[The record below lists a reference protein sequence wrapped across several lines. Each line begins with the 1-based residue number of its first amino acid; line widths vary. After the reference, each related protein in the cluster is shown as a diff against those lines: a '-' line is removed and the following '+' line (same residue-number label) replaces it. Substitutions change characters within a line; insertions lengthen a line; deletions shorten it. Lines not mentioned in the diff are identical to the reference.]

1 MKSTY
6 SKILVIAVLVFSSLV
21 TKAQY
26 TALDFNKMDCNGT
39 DMHHLFADL
48 DSGKAVLLHFFM
60 PNCGSCPPPARIL
73 QNMAMGINDMHPGMV
88 KGYAFPYINSTTCAY
103 AASWVSSNNL
113 STIYTPMDSG
123 AAGVANYG
131 GFGMPTVV
139 VLGGMDHRV
148 LFVSQAFSSSDT
160 TTIKDSIMGL
170 MSATTGVIEL
180 PNNVSSFK
188 VFPNPAVDNL
198 SINVALTEATTAS
211 IDISD
216 MAGKQVAVVMKAQS
230 INGQAAIPFNTRA
243 LPAGTYTVRLTAN
256 NKSVSQKLT
265 VTH

>member
-1 MKSTY
+1 MKIIFT
-6 SKILVIAVLVFSSLV
+6 KIAIIAAFIFSALF
-21 TKAQY
+21 TQAQF

-39 DMHHLFADL
+39 DTHHLFADL

-73 QNMAMGINDMHPGMV
+73 QNMANGINAMHPGMV

-103 AASWVSSNNL
+103 SSSWVSSNGL

-170 MSATTGVIEL
+170 MNTTAINEL
-180 PNNVSSFK
+180 PKSVSLFK
-188 VFPNPAVDNL
+188 VFPNPAVDNISVDL
-198 SINVALTEATTAS
+198 VLTEAATAS
-211 IDISD
+211 LDITD
-216 MAGKQVAVVMKAQS
+216 MTGKQVAVVIKEQNISGHAS
-230 INGQAAIPFNTRA
+230 IPYSTRQLA
-243 LPAGTYTVRLTAN
+243 PGTYTLCLTVN
-256 NKSVSQKLT
+256 NKSASQKLT
-265 VTH
+265 ITH